1 MQNVVSIG
9 RDDEVVNRQPHTM
22 RQIAGIDISKVARGD
37 RKINGAVGPSN
48 RKCGVKVIN
57 DLSHDPS
64 PIDRVNCDEGA
75 SLRQEGFGNKTGLN
89 QCLTIIKV
97 TPNSE
102 VVNVIARHRCHLS
115 PLHIRYPAIRV
126 KNKNIHVVA
135 VATTL
140 DRSATGVAGRGAHD
154 HHLFVPPGQNVI
166 EQPAQQLQGKILKRQ
181 RWPMEQFQKPLVTVE
196 LFDGGDCLM
205 PEIPVARLNQLGQ
218 RVAIDTAL
226 HEGRDHRRR
235 QLTV

>member
-48 RKCGVKVIN
+48 RKRGVKVIN

-75 SLRQEGFGNKTGLN
+75 SLGQEGFGNKTGLN

-102 VVNVIARHRCHLS
+102 VVNVIARHRRHLS

-140 DRSATGVAGRGAHD
+140 DRSAAGVAGRGTHD
-154 HHLFVPPGQNVI
+154 HDLFVPPGQNVV
-166 EQPAQQLQGKILKRQ
+166 EQPAQQL
-181 RWPMEQFQKPLVTVE
+181 
-196 LFDGGDCLM
+196 
-205 PEIPVARLNQLGQ
+205 
-218 RVAIDTAL
+218 
-226 HEGRDHRRR
+226 
-235 QLTV
+235 